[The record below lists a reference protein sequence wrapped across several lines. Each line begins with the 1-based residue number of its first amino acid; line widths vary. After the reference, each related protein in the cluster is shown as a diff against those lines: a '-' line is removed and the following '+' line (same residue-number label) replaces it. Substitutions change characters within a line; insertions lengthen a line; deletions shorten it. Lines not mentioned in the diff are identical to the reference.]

1 MRSLILAGVT
11 AVALAV
17 PAVASS
23 AEVPPIQC
31 DPASC
36 TYKVDQARECVDG
49 AIVAIRYALQGTPQ
63 PQECNL

>member
-1 MRSLILAGVT
+1 MTQAS
-11 AVALAV
+11 
-17 PAVASS
+17 PAASRITASS